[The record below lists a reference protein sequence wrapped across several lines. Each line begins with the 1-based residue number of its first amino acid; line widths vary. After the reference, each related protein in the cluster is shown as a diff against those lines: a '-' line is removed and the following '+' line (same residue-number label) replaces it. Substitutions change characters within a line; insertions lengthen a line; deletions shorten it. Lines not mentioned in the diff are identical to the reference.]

1 MQQLVR
7 ERSLSGMKTFV
18 PLVAFAALACPAL
31 ASAQLIGTYRVR
43 AGLGAQVL
51 PKYPGA
57 KSDDVSPYWTFAVAK
72 GDKPFTFG
80 APGDSAGLS
89 LFDGGGFSAGPV
101 ARLSRPR
108 EDSDVDAKVGNVHK
122 AVELG
127 GFVQYYPVKS
137 LRLRAELR
145 KALGGHDG
153 VVGFLGA
160 DQIWRDG
167 DKYVFSIG
175 PRVWFGDARFERAY
189 FGVIPEASLAT
200 GLPVYRPDRS
210 FHAAGAVAGLQYSL
224 SKDWGVFGYAQYQ
237 RLIGDARRSPIIRQL
252 GSPNQFSAGIGL
264 SHTFTI
270 KL

>member
-1 MQQLVR
+1 
-7 ERSLSGMKTFV
+7 MKSIL
-18 PLVAFAALACPAL
+18 PAVAFAALACPTL

-51 PKYPGA
+51 PKFPGA
-57 KSDDVSPYWTFAVAK
+57 KSDDVSPYWTFSVAK
-72 GDKPFTFG
+72 GEHPFG
-80 APGDSAGLS
+80 YSAPDESGGIALLGDSDS
-89 LFDGGGFSAGPV
+89 GFSAGPV

-108 EDSDVDAKVGNVHK
+108 EDGDVRAKVGNIHR

-127 GFVQYYPVKS
+127 GFVQYYPVRS

-145 KALGGHDG
+145 KAIGGHNG
-153 VVGFLGA
+153 VVGLLGA

-175 PRVWFGDARFERAY
+175 PRLWFGDSRFERAY
-189 FGVIPEASLAT
+189 FGVSPVASVAA

-210 FHAAGAVAGLQYSL
+210 FHAAGAVAGMQYSL
-224 SKDWGVFGYAQYQ
+224 GNDWGLFGYAQYQ
-237 RLIGDARRSPIIRQL
+237 RLIGDARRSPIIYRL